1 MTATIPIDSI
11 LGMLLPLSYDNKKW
25 LADRLY
31 EDIHADSKTER
42 MKARLGELAEL
53 SQGWDGNN
61 AKPISSRVYNNMQAV
76 LLSCQDNDIERWVL
90 FPDVN
95 GNLYLDLKSD
105 DVDAGIIL
113 SDKSFSYF
121 TDDKDEKDIP
131 FSPDIFMQVLR
142 SINKIAA

>member
-1 MTATIPIDSI
+1 MNATIPIDTI
-11 LGMLLPLSYDNKKW
+11 LRMLLPLSNDNKKW

-31 EDIHADSKTER
+31 EDIHAENKIER
-42 MKARLGELAEL
+42 MKERLVELSGL

-61 AKPISSRVYNNMQAV
+61 AQPISVCVYNNMQTV
-76 LLSCQDNDIERWVL
+76 LLSCRDSDIEHWAL

-95 GNLYLDLKSD
+95 GNLFLDLKSD

-121 TDDKDEKDIP
+121 TDDKDDKNIP
-131 FSPDIFMQVLR
+131 FSPEIFIQVLR
-142 SINKIAA
+142 SINKLVV